1 MTDVD
6 LRALVRAAVERHMGL
21 SGPVSA
27 PPVSSRPSSGPAP
40 SGHPASSLYLTL
52 VNTTDDCVIE
62 PSVRCNHCG
71 YCKTHGY

>member
-6 LRALVRAAVERHMGL
+6 LRALVKAAVERHMGP
-21 SGPVSA
+21 SGPLSA
-27 PPVSSRPSSGPAP
+27 PPVSSRSSTGPGQAA
-40 SGHPASSLYLTL
+40 HPAQSLFLSL

>member
-1 MTDVD
+1 MTELD
-6 LRALVRAAVERHMGL
+6 LRALVREAVARHLLGDA
-21 SGPVSA
+21 PVTAPSAA
-27 PPVSSRPSSGPAP
+27 PPGPFRSPDA
-40 SGHPASSLYLTL
+40 GHTAQAIYISL